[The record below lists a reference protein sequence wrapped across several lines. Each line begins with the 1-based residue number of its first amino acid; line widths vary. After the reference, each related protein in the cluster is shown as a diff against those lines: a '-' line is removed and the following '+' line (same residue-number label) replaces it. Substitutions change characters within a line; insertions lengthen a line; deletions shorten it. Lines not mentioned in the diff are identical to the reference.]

1 MRRSVEELVR
11 NKGGK
16 GREHLLWFNSFCG
29 EEFLHY
35 FLSDCTRM
43 RSVSAARDEL
53 FITLLLMFANFI
65 INMIAVIIALMNGI

>member
-1 MRRSVEELVR
+1 MRRGAEELVR
-11 NKGGK
+11 NKDGK

-35 FLSDCTRM
+35 FLSGCTRM

-53 FITLLLMFANFI
+53 FITLLLMFADLI
-65 INMIAVIIALMNGI
+65 IIMIAVIIALMSGI